1 MSGRTRGRSRLSVRY
16 FDDRVLLSESH
27 AWAYYRLPT
36 HPYEFTT
43 PLEREAVA
51 INATVALAAIRLPDT
66 EAHLRIVHRSYPAAP
81 WAARLDATSDGGP
94 GWRDYLDEMYR
105 HVWAKDFWTKEVYLG
120 VRLGQRG
127 MRGQFSSGMFSQFIN
142 AYRGSEQAL
151 GLVDEAVS
159 DSELTRWTDQSE
171 RLGRALS
178 SSALRARHA
187 TSDEIAWLYQHS
199 LAGTVGDPPPSAA
212 RRRAWGA
219 GEIEALLEGQVQ
231 NGRTMLRLEHPAGES
246 FVAFLSFSRFP
257 DVMSFPEGEPW
268 LHFADSLPFPVEVSS
283 RMRLIPPAKA
293 SKDVG
298 RRLAHARDMDAHIR
312 EAGVDLPLALA
323 EQLEA
328 ARMLE
333 HGITKERLPFVYGW
347 HRLSVIAPTRELCQ
361 RRVEALVEHYRDIGI
376 DVVNSTGD
384 QFSLLCESLPGDHVR
399 LSSYT
404 QRQPLYTIAGGVP
417 TATVGLGDL
426 PVGGMDGSD
435 ETWVGP
441 YIGETLGRARSI
453 VHFDPLLAATRNR
466 PTAVAITGE
475 PGGGKTTLALLLI
488 LQLALRGVTVAVI
501 DPKGDAESLVDVLQ
515 ARGRKAR
522 VLPLGGAAPGLL
534 DPFSFGDDLAEKR
547 TMATETLRLLLPRMS
562 EERESAM
569 IQAVGAVAGRDR
581 PSLGKVVRYL
591 EQAEGAAARNL
602 GAVLRSMSE
611 MRLAR
616 LCFSPSG
623 GQRIDAAGWTTVFT
637 LAGLTL
643 PDATVSRDDFSYEQ
657 RLSVALLYL
666 VSQFARR
673 LLNGMDRRLP
683 KAIFLDEAWAITS
696 TPEGAKLVP
705 EVSRMG
711 RSRNTALI
719 LVSQNAGDLLS
730 EQVTNCISGVFAFR
744 SSERVEVANVM
755 ALLGV
760 EASDEHQIALR
771 GLGNGECIFRDLE
784 GRVGRIGID
793 LISDE
798 MRQWLDTNPTHQR
811 PGAEAPRISAEPGA
825 SGEPSTSAQPGNGQQ
840 SMSEAGQPPT
850 SAAASPSASVPG
862 ELSAPGAA
870 QPSAPVAGPPSMSG
884 TGELSARGAA
894 QPSVPGTG
902 PPSAPGAAQPSMPGQ
917 PSAPETGAAPD
928 HPADRPHA
936 GEPAP

>member
-1 MSGRTRGRSRLSVRY
+1 MSVRY
-16 FDDRVLLSESH
+16 FDDTVLLTETH

-36 HPYEFTT
+36 HAYEFTT
-43 PLEREAVA
+43 PVEREALA
-51 INATVALAAIRLPDT
+51 INITVALAAIRLPDV
-66 EAHLRIVHRSYPAAP
+66 EVHLRVTHRSYPAAE

-94 GWRDYLDEMYR
+94 GWHDYLDEMYR
-105 HVWAKDFWTKEVYLG
+105 HVWAKDFWAKEVYLG

-127 MRGQFSSGMFSQFIN
+127 MRAQLSGGVFSQFVN
-142 AYRGSEQAL
+142 AYRTSEQAL
-151 GLVDEAVS
+151 GVNDEAVS
-159 DSELTRWTDQSE
+159 KAEIARWTDQAE
-171 RLGRALS
+171 RLGQTLAG
-178 SSALRARHA
+178 SALGARHA
-187 TSDEIAWLYQHS
+187 TSEELAWLFRHA
-199 LAGTVGDPPPSAA
+199 LAGSIGDPPQSAA
-212 RRRAWGA
+212 RRRRWGA
-219 GEIEALLEGQVQ
+219 GEIEGLLEGQVH
-231 NGRTMLRLEHPAGES
+231 NGRTLLHLEQPAGES

-257 DVMSFPEGEPW
+257 DIMSFPDGEPW
-268 LHFADSLPFPVEVSS
+268 LHYADSLPFPVEISS
-283 RMRLIPPAKA
+283 RMKFISPAKA

-323 EQLEA
+323 EQIEA

-347 HRLSVIAPTRELCQ
+347 HRLNVAAPTRELCQ
-361 RRVEALVEHYRDIGI
+361 RRVEALVEHYRDIGV

-384 QFSLLCESLPGDHVR
+384 QFALLRESLPGEGVH
-399 LSSYT
+399 LSSYV
-404 QRQPLYTIAGGVP
+404 QRQPLYTIAGGIP
-417 TATVGLGDL
+417 TATVQLGDR
-426 PVGGMDGSD
+426 PASPPSD
-435 ETWVGP
+435 ERSSTGGRSEEEAGWLGP

-453 VHFDPLLAATRNR
+453 VHFDPLLAAVRNR

-475 PGGGKTTLALLLI
+475 PGGGKTTLALLLM

-501 DPKGDAESLVDVLQ
+501 DPKGDAESLVGVLQ

-522 VLPLGGAAPGLL
+522 VLPLGSAAPGLL
-534 DPFSFGDDLAEKR
+534 DPFSFGDDLSEKR

-569 IQAVGAVAGRDR
+569 IQAVAAVAGRER
-581 PSLGKVVRYL
+581 PSLGKVVRHL
-591 EQAEGAAARNL
+591 EASPDPAYKNL
-602 GAVLRSMSE
+602 GAVLHSMSE

-616 LCFSPSG
+616 LCFAPAG

-643 PDATVSRDDFSYEQ
+643 PDASVRRDDFSYDQ

-673 LLNGMDRRLP
+673 LLNGMNRRLP

-730 EQVTNCISGVFAFR
+730 EQVTNCISSVFAFR

-760 EASDEHQIALR
+760 EASAEHQAVLR
-771 GLGNGECIFRDLE
+771 GLGNGECIVRDLD
-784 GRVGRIGID
+784 GRAGRIGID

-798 MRQWLDTNPTHQR
+798 MRAWLDTNPTHQR
-811 PGAEAPRISAEPGA
+811 PQDVAPGGGAAPAPAGPAVTEGVPAGVWPSSSEVSGSVWSNGSEPSGNGA
-825 SGEPSTSAQPGNGQQ
+825 SGAPLEGARPGGEVPEGAQQGGDVAEVRPPGGEARDAPPMGGDAPGN
-840 SMSEAGQPPT
+840 
-850 SAAASPSASVPG
+850 
-862 ELSAPGAA
+862 
-870 QPSAPVAGPPSMSG
+870 
-884 TGELSARGAA
+884 
-894 QPSVPGTG
+894 
-902 PPSAPGAAQPSMPGQ
+902 
-917 PSAPETGAAPD
+917 
-928 HPADRPHA
+928 
-936 GEPAP
+936 

>member
-1 MSGRTRGRSRLSVRY
+1 MTRATRGRSRLSVRY
-16 FDDRVLLSESH
+16 FDDRILLTETH

-36 HPYEFTT
+36 HAYEFTT
-43 PLEREAVA
+43 APEREALA
-51 INATVALAAIRLPDT
+51 INITVALAAIRLPDA
-66 EAHLRIVHRSYPAAP
+66 EVHLRIAHRAYPAAA
-81 WAARLDATSDGGP
+81 WASRLDATSDGGP
-94 GWRDYLDEMYR
+94 GWHDYLDEMYR
-105 HVWAKDFWTKEVYLG
+105 NVWSKDFWTKEVYLG

-127 MRGQFSSGMFSQFIN
+127 MRAQLSGGALSSFIN
-142 AYRGSEQAL
+142 AYRASEQAL
-151 GLVDEAVS
+151 GVNDEAVS
-159 DSELTRWTDQSE
+159 ESELTRWTEQAE

-178 SSALRARHA
+178 ASALHARHA
-187 TSDEIAWLYQHS
+187 ASDEIAWLFGHA
-199 LAGTVGDPPPSAA
+199 LAGTAGDPLPSAA
-212 RRRAWGA
+212 RRRTWGA
-219 GEIEALLEGQVQ
+219 GEIESLLEAQVH
-231 NGRTMLRLEHPAGES
+231 NGRTMLGLEHPSGES
-246 FVAFLSFSRFP
+246 FAAFLSFSRFP
-257 DVMSFPEGEPW
+257 DVMSFPDSEPW
-268 LHFADSLPFPVEVSS
+268 LHYADSLPFPVEVSS

-298 RRLAHARDMDAHIR
+298 RKLAHARDMDAHIR

-328 ARMLE
+328 ARLLE

-347 HRLSVIAPTRELCQ
+347 HRLGVTAPSKELCQ

-384 QFSLLCESLPGDHVR
+384 QFSLLCESLPGDRVR
-399 LSSYT
+399 LSSYV

-417 TATVGLGDL
+417 TATVDLGDRAIGGLDGLGDRA
-426 PVGGMDGSD
+426 G
-435 ETWVGP
+435 WVGP

-453 VHFDPLLAATRNR
+453 VHFDPLLAAARNR

-501 DPKGDAESLVDVLQ
+501 DPKGDAESLVGVLQ

-522 VLPLGGAAPGLL
+522 VLPLGSAAPGLL

-569 IQAVGAVAGRDR
+569 VQAVAAVASGDR
-581 PSLGKVVRYL
+581 PSLGKVVRHL
-591 EQAEGAAARNL
+591 EQATDPASKNL

-616 LCFSPSG
+616 LCFSPTG

-643 PDATVSRDDFSYEQ
+643 PDAATVREDFSYEQ

-755 ALLGV
+755 SLLGV
-760 EASDEHQIALR
+760 ENSDEHLVVLR

-798 MRQWLDTNPTHQR
+798 MREWLDTNPTRAHPAR
-811 PGAEAPRISAEPGA
+811 PAADIPLPAAEAPALGGEPG
-825 SGEPSTSAQPGNGQQ
+825 
-840 SMSEAGQPPT
+840 
-850 SAAASPSASVPG
+850 PG
-862 ELSAPGAA
+862 ELPGPAA
-870 QPSAPVAGPPSMSG
+870 G
-884 TGELSARGAA
+884 TR
-894 QPSVPGTG
+894 
-902 PPSAPGAAQPSMPGQ
+902 
-917 PSAPETGAAPD
+917 PEGS
-928 HPADRPHA
+928 HDRPYA

>member
-1 MSGRTRGRSRLSVRY
+1 MSVRY
-16 FDDRVLLSESH
+16 FDDSILLTETH

-36 HPYEFTT
+36 HAYEFTT
-43 PLEREAVA
+43 PAEREALA
-51 INATVALAAIRLPDT
+51 INITVAMAAIRLP
-66 EAHLRIVHRSYPAAP
+66 EAEVHLRVAHRSYPAAQ

-105 HVWAKDFWTKEVYLG
+105 HVWAKDFWSKEVYLG

-127 MRGQFSSGMFSQFIN
+127 MRAQLSGGMFSQFIN
-142 AYRGSEQAL
+142 AYRASEQAL
-151 GLVDEAVS
+151 GLNDEAVS
-159 DSELTRWTDQSE
+159 AAEIAKWTDQAE

-178 SSALRARHA
+178 GSAMRARHA
-187 TSDEIAWLYQHS
+187 TSDEIAWLFRHTLS
-199 LAGTVGDPPPSAA
+199 GAAGDPPGSAV
-212 RRRAWGA
+212 RRRTWGT
-219 GEIEALLEGQVQ
+219 GEIEALLEGQVH
-231 NGRTMLRLEHPAGES
+231 NGRTLLRLEQPEGES
-246 FVAFLSFSRFP
+246 WAAFLSFSRFP

-268 LHFADSLPFPVEVSS
+268 LHFADSLPFPVEISS
-283 RMRLIPPAKA
+283 RMKLISPAKA

-347 HRLSVIAPTRELCQ
+347 HRLNVAAPTRELCQ

-384 QFSLLCESLPGDHVR
+384 QFSLLRESLPGERVH
-399 LSSYT
+399 LSSYV

-417 TATVGLGDL
+417 TATVALGDM
-426 PVGGMDGSD
+426 PAGGTTGHAGVTESGEADLG
-435 ETWVGP
+435 WVGP
-441 YIGETLGRARSI
+441 FIGETLGRARSI
-453 VHFDPLLAATRNR
+453 VHFDPLLAAVRNR

-488 LQLALRGVTVAVI
+488 MQLALRGVTIAVI
-501 DPKGDAESLVDVLQ
+501 DPKGDAEPLVDVLQ
-515 ARGRKAR
+515 ARGRRAR
-522 VLPLGGAAPGLL
+522 VLPLGSAAPGLL
-534 DPFSFGDDLAEKR
+534 DPFSFGDDLAARR

-569 IQAVGAVAGRDR
+569 IQAVAAVAAREK
-581 PSLGKVVRYL
+581 PSLGGVVRHL
-591 EQAEGAAARNL
+591 EASSDPASKNL
-602 GAVLRSMSE
+602 GAVLHSMSE

-616 LCFSPSG
+616 LCFSPTA
-623 GQRIDAAGWTTVFT
+623 GQRIDAEGWTTVFT

-643 PDATVSRDDFSYEQ
+643 PDASVNREDFSYEQ

-673 LLNGMDRRLP
+673 LLNGMERRMP

-719 LVSQNAGDLLS
+719 LVSQNAGDLLA
-730 EQVTNCISGVFAFR
+730 EQVTNCISSVFAFR

-760 EASDEHQIALR
+760 EASPEHQAVLR

-784 GRVGRIGID
+784 GRAGRIGID
-793 LISDE
+793 LISEE
-798 MRQWLDTNPTHQR
+798 MQRWLDTNPTRAR
-811 PGAEAPRISAEPGA
+811 PGEPGPGATVAKHARAEPGHGDA
-825 SGEPSTSAQPGNGQQ
+825 TPTGPQSTGDGSGPPAGA
-840 SMSEAGQPPT
+840 AGQGPPPAGHAREGQPLGGGAPGT
-850 SAAASPSASVPG
+850 RPPGDPARGTQAVGG
-862 ELSAPGAA
+862 ELRRFKPLSG
-870 QPSAPVAGPPSMSG
+870 GPPY
-884 TGELSARGAA
+884 
-894 QPSVPGTG
+894 
-902 PPSAPGAAQPSMPGQ
+902 
-917 PSAPETGAAPD
+917 
-928 HPADRPHA
+928 
-936 GEPAP
+936 

>member
-1 MSGRTRGRSRLSVRY
+1 MSIRY
-16 FDDRVLLSESH
+16 FDDFILLTETH

-36 HPYEFTT
+36 HAYEFTT
-43 PLEREAVA
+43 PAEREALA
-51 INATVALAAIRLPDT
+51 INITVALAAIRLP
-66 EAHLRIVHRSYPAAP
+66 EAEVHLRIAHRSYPAAQ

-105 HVWAKDFWTKEVYLG
+105 HVWAKDFWAKEVYLG

-127 MRGQFSSGMFSQFIN
+127 MRAQLSGGVFSQFIN
-142 AYRGSEQAL
+142 AYRASEQAL
-151 GLVDEAVS
+151 GLNDESVS
-159 DSELTRWTDQSE
+159 KAEIARWTEQAE
-171 RLGRALS
+171 RLGRSLAG
-178 SSALRARHA
+178 SALRARHA
-187 TSDEIAWLYQHS
+187 TNEEIAWLFRHA
-199 LAGTVGDPPPSAA
+199 LAGTAGDPPASAV
-212 RRRAWGA
+212 RRRTWGA
-219 GEIEALLEGQVQ
+219 GEIEALLEGQVH
-231 NGRTMLRLEHPAGES
+231 NGRTLLRTEQPEGES
-246 FVAFLSFSRFP
+246 WVAFLSFSRFP
-257 DVMSFPEGEPW
+257 DVMSFPDGEPW

-283 RMRLIPPAKA
+283 RMKFISPAKA

-347 HRLSVIAPTRELCQ
+347 HRLAVAAPTRELCQ

-384 QFSLLCESLPGDHVR
+384 QFSLLRESLPGERVH
-399 LSSYT
+399 LSSYV

-417 TATVGLGDL
+417 TATVSLGDQ
-426 PVGGMDGSD
+426 PAGGTADHAGVTENGEED
-435 ETWVGP
+435 LGWVGP
-441 YIGETLGRARSI
+441 YIGETMGRARSI
-453 VHFDPLLAATRNR
+453 VHFDPLLAAVRNR

-475 PGGGKTTLALLLI
+475 PGGGKTTLALLMI
-488 LQLALRGVTVAVI
+488 MQLALRGVTVAVI
-501 DPKGDAESLVDVLQ
+501 DPKGDAEPLVDVLQ

-522 VLPLGGAAPGLL
+522 VLPLGSAAPGLL
-534 DPFSFGDDLAEKR
+534 DPFSFGDDLAARR

-569 IQAVGAVAGRDR
+569 IQAVAAVASRER
-581 PSLGKVVRYL
+581 PSLGGVVRHL
-591 EQAEGAAARNL
+591 EASSDPASKNL
-602 GAVLRSMSE
+602 GAVLHSMSE

-616 LCFSPSG
+616 LCFSPTA
-623 GQRIDAAGWTTVFT
+623 GQRIDAEGWTTVFT

-643 PDATVSRDDFSYEQ
+643 PDAAVNREDFSYEQ

-673 LLNGMDRRLP
+673 LLNGMDRRKP

-730 EQVTNCISGVFAFR
+730 EQVTNCISSVFAFR

-760 EASDEHQIALR
+760 EASAEHQAVLR

-784 GRVGRIGID
+784 GRAGRIAID

-798 MRQWLDTNPTHQR
+798 MRRWLDTNPTRAR
-811 PGAEAPRISAEPGA
+811 PSDAQPAGAHAQQAAPADPQGGHGPAARHARAEPAEG
-825 SGEPSTSAQPGNGQQ
+825 SRGN
-840 SMSEAGQPPT
+840 QPPG
-850 SAAASPSASVPG
+850 SGVPEARPPGDPVRGMRALGG
-862 ELSAPGAA
+862 ELRTSRPLTG
-870 QPSAPVAGPPSMSG
+870 GPPY
-884 TGELSARGAA
+884 
-894 QPSVPGTG
+894 
-902 PPSAPGAAQPSMPGQ
+902 
-917 PSAPETGAAPD
+917 
-928 HPADRPHA
+928 
-936 GEPAP
+936 

>member
-1 MSGRTRGRSRLSVRY
+1 VSARTKGRSRLSVRY
-16 FDDRVLLSESH
+16 FDDRILLTETH

-36 HPYEFTT
+36 ESYEFIT
-43 PLEREAVA
+43 PQERETLATN
-51 INATVALAAIRLPDT
+51 ITVALAAIRMPDA
-66 EAHLRIVHRSYPAAP
+66 EVHLRIAHRSYPAAE
-81 WAARLDATSDGGP
+81 WAAGLDATSDDGP
-94 GWRDYLDEMYR
+94 GWRQYLDEMYR

-127 MRGQFSSGMFSQFIN
+127 MRAQLSGGVFAQFIN
-142 AYRGSEQAL
+142 AYRAGEQAM
-151 GLVDEAVS
+151 GIDDEAVPA
-159 DSELTRWTDQSE
+159 SEIARWTEQAE

-178 SSALRARHA
+178 ASALAAQHA
-187 TSDEIAWLYQHS
+187 SSDEIAWLFRHT
-199 LAGTVGDPPPSAA
+199 LKGTLGDPRPSAV
-212 RRRAWGA
+212 RRRTWGA
-219 GEIEALLEGQVQ
+219 GEIEALLEGQVH
-231 NGRTMLRLEHPAGES
+231 NGRTLLRLEHPQGES
-246 FVAFLSFSRFP
+246 FAAFLSFSRFP
-257 DVMSFPEGEPW
+257 DVMAFPDGEPW
-268 LHFADSLPFPVEVSS
+268 LHYADSLPFPVEVSS

-298 RRLAHARDMDAHIR
+298 RKLAHARDMDAHIR
-312 EAGVDLPLALA
+312 EAGADAPLALA
-323 EQLEA
+323 EQLVA

-347 HRLSVIAPTRELCQ
+347 HRLIVTGPTRELCV
-361 RRVEALVEHYRDIGI
+361 RRVEAVAEHYRDMGI

-384 QFSLLCESLPGDHVR
+384 QFSLLCESLPGDRVR
-399 LSSYT
+399 LGSYV

-417 TATVGLGDL
+417 TATVDLGDRITQSA
-426 PVGGMDGSD
+426 G
-435 ETWVGP
+435 WVGP

-453 VHFDPLLAATRNR
+453 VHFDPLLAAALNR
-466 PTAVAITGE
+466 PTAIAITGE

-488 LQLALRGVTVAVI
+488 MQLALRGVTVAVI
-501 DPKGDAESLVDVLQ
+501 DPKGDAEPLVELLKE
-515 ARGRKAR
+515 RGRKAR
-522 VLPLGGAAPGLL
+522 VLPLGAAAPGLL
-534 DPFSFGDDLAEKR
+534 DPFSFGDDLAQKR

-569 IQAVGAVAGRDR
+569 IQAVASVAGRER
-581 PSLGKVVRYL
+581 PSLGKVIRHL
-591 EQAEGAAARNL
+591 EESADPASKNL

-616 LCFSPSG
+616 LCFAPSG
-623 GQRIDAAGWTTVFT
+623 GQQIDAAGWTTVFT

-643 PDATVSRDDFSYEQ
+643 PDVAVSRDDFSYEQ

-719 LVSQNAGDLLS
+719 LVSQNAGDLLN

-760 EASDEHQIALR
+760 EASDEHKAVLR
-771 GLGNGECIFRDLE
+771 GLGNGECIFRDLD
-784 GRVGRIGID
+784 GRAGRIGID

-798 MRQWLDTNPTHQR
+798 LRQWLDTNPTRARRSEGPTPPDGQSA
-811 PGAEAPRISAEPGA
+811 PQGAGA
-825 SGEPSTSAQPGNGQQ
+825 G
-840 SMSEAGQPPT
+840 
-850 SAAASPSASVPG
+850 SAAAQGGASQSATQSPATESLTS
-862 ELSAPGAA
+862 E
-870 QPSAPVAGPPSMSG
+870 
-884 TGELSARGAA
+884 
-894 QPSVPGTG
+894 PSV
-902 PPSAPGAAQPSMPGQ
+902 S
-917 PSAPETGAAPD
+917 
-928 HPADRPHA
+928 
-936 GEPAP
+936 EPVQ

>member
-1 MSGRTRGRSRLSVRY
+1 
-16 FDDRVLLSESH
+16 
-27 AWAYYRLPT
+27 
-36 HPYEFTT
+36 
-43 PLEREAVA
+43 
-51 INATVALAAIRLPDT
+51 
-66 EAHLRIVHRSYPAAP
+66 
-81 WAARLDATSDGGP
+81 
-94 GWRDYLDEMYR
+94 
-105 HVWAKDFWTKEVYLG
+105 
-120 VRLGQRG
+120 
-127 MRGQFSSGMFSQFIN
+127 
-142 AYRGSEQAL
+142 
-151 GLVDEAVS
+151 
-159 DSELTRWTDQSE
+159 
-171 RLGRALS
+171 
-178 SSALRARHA
+178 
-187 TSDEIAWLYQHS
+187 
-199 LAGTVGDPPPSAA
+199 
-212 RRRAWGA
+212 
-219 GEIEALLEGQVQ
+219 
-231 NGRTMLRLEHPAGES
+231 
-246 FVAFLSFSRFP
+246 
-257 DVMSFPEGEPW
+257 
-268 LHFADSLPFPVEVSS
+268 
-283 RMRLIPPAKA
+283 
-293 SKDVG
+293 
-298 RRLAHARDMDAHIR
+298 
-312 EAGVDLPLALA
+312 
-323 EQLEA
+323 
-328 ARMLE
+328 MLE

-347 HRLSVIAPTRELCQ
+347 HRLSVSAPTRELCQ

-384 QFSLLCESLPGDHVR
+384 QFSLLCESLPGDRVR
-399 LSSYT
+399 LSSYV

-417 TATVGLGDL
+417 TATVDLGDR
-426 PVGGMDGSD
+426 PRGGLDND
-435 ETWVGP
+435 EGWMGP

-475 PGGGKTTLALLLI
+475 PGGGKTTLALLMI
-488 LQLALRGVTVAVI
+488 MQLALRGVTVAVI
-501 DPKGDAESLVDVLQ
+501 DPKGDAESLVDVLA

-522 VLPLGGAAPGLL
+522 VLPLGSAAPGLL

-569 IQAVGAVAGRDR
+569 IQAVAAVAGRER
-581 PSLGKVVRYL
+581 PSLGKVVRHL
-591 EQAEGAAARNL
+591 EQAEGPASRNL

-616 LCFSPSG
+616 LCFAPSG

-643 PDATVSRDDFSYEQ
+643 PDAAVNRDDFSYEQ

-744 SSERVEVANVM
+744 SSERVEVANVL

-760 EASDEHQIALR
+760 ENSDEHQIALR

-784 GRVGRIGID
+784 GRAGRIGID

-798 MRQWLDTNPTHQR
+798 MRQWLDTNPTRSR
-811 PGAEAPRISAEPGA
+811 PVADVPRAVAGPVT
-825 SGEPSTSAQPGNGQQ
+825 GEPSPAEPSAAGNGSAQDQ
-840 SMSEAGQPPT
+840 A
-850 SAAASPSASVPG
+850 
-862 ELSAPGAA
+862 
-870 QPSAPVAGPPSMSG
+870 
-884 TGELSARGAA
+884 TG
-894 QPSVPGTG
+894 
-902 PPSAPGAAQPSMPGQ
+902 
-917 PSAPETGAAPD
+917 
-928 HPADRPHA
+928 RPHA